1 LFVHANSK
9 CAQPCRLCTAPRSSS
24 RRSHVSARDRCAC
37 LEQPGG
43 GECRPLG
50 PCRVPAGVRHGQH
63 AGGGLPT
70 SQALGSVLHGVHR
83 FFDFYGVSTCGG
95 LRRLCSPGSRRCY
108 PGCPGA
114 LHGSTVH
121 CTTERSA
128 SLRSE
133 LVEWLF
139 SGIIANGVVQELGV
153 SFFGMVKNSFG
164 APVVFFILLP
174 RRLIL
179 FFFLQPD
186 KRFCL
191 ARLAM

>member
-1 LFVHANSK
+1 M
-9 CAQPCRLCTAPRSSS
+9 
-24 RRSHVSARDRCAC
+24 D
-37 LEQPGG
+37 
-43 GECRPLG
+43 
-50 PCRVPAGVRHGQH
+50 
-63 AGGGLPT
+63 GGLPT
-70 SQALGSVLHGVHR
+70 SRTLGSVLHGVHR
-83 FFDFYGVSTCGG
+83 FFDFYVSTCGG

-164 APVVFFILLP
+164 APVVFCILLP

-179 FFFLQPD
+179 CFSPSGQTLLLGASGDVICGDSWPNVFMVVYLYLSQSV
-186 KRFCL
+186 KL
-191 ARLAM
+191 AEIYRIFPHHQN